1 MDRNA
6 GTIET
11 LLPRPLPSEGSARL
25 LLFGFRR
32 LATHGLQDA
41 HAANAMIGGFGL
53 GFRRPLILLRALMA
67 ELSRVS
73 NRKIVV
79 APCCCLRMTAAE
91 AAVLEAVSIASDDP
105 HAAHALLCDV
115 LNVEYCLGALSS
127 AQAVAQAFE
136 DLGRP
141 LTAFSPSC

>member
-79 APCCCLRMTAAE
+79 APCCCLRMTTAGRIIEAIGYVNFYLLTTL
-91 AAVLEAVSIASDDP
+91 AAVPGIVLFWAMMRAGLIDQSIGSAGTEKADQP
-105 HAAHALLCDV
+105 
-115 LNVEYCLGALSS
+115 SS
-127 AQAVAQAFE
+127 
-136 DLGRP
+136 
-141 LTAFSPSC
+141 

>member
-32 LATHGLQDA
+32 LAAHGLRD
-41 HAANAMIGGFGL
+41 
-53 GFRRPLILLRALMA
+53 
-67 ELSRVS
+67 
-73 NRKIVV
+73 
-79 APCCCLRMTAAE
+79 
-91 AAVLEAVSIASDDP
+91 
-105 HAAHALLCDV
+105 AHALLCDV

>member
-1 MDRNA
+1 
-6 GTIET
+6 
-11 LLPRPLPSEGSARL
+11 
-25 LLFGFRR
+25 
-32 LATHGLQDA
+32 
-41 HAANAMIGGFGL
+41 
-53 GFRRPLILLRALMA
+53 LRALMA

-115 LNVEYCLGALSS
+115 LDVEYCLGALSS